1 MCDCPDM
8 HNKHAIYILLL
19 SPILGGLL
27 LAVAEQIPF
36 AGFLFMSRVT
46 SCLLLVVTTCLWVR
60 NVGYMLAENG
70 SLWTGFYGYREDL
83 WSLINKR
90 ISMIG
95 NIITK
100 IGYTFLLSLHNS
112 LKFILLS
119 FFTIPFSEKTSNAL
133 N

>member
-46 SCLLLVVTTCLWVR
+46 SCLLLVVTACLWVR
-60 NVGYMLAENG
+60 IAGYMLAENG
-70 SLWTGFYGYREDL
+70 SLWTGFYGYRKDL
-83 WSLINKR
+83 WFNQQTNFYDRKHYNKNRIHFPLIA
-90 ISMIG
+90 SQ
-95 NIITK
+95 
-100 IGYTFLLSLHNS
+100 
-112 LKFILLS
+112 
-119 FFTIPFSEKTSNAL
+119 
-133 N
+133 